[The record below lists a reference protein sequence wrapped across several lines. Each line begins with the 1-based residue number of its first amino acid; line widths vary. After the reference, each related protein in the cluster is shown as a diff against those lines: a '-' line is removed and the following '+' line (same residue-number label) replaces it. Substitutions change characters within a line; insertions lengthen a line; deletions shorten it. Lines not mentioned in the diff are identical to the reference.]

1 MNIKT
6 IDYNSQTAKKDFFT
20 SLHETGF
27 AVIENHPISTILK
40 SRPMSKTTLI
50 VVQCLT
56 KSFCLSNFDEQI

>member
-27 AVIENHPISTILK
+27 AVIENPPI
-40 SRPMSKTTLI
+40 
-50 VVQCLT
+50 
-56 KSFCLSNFDEQI
+56 